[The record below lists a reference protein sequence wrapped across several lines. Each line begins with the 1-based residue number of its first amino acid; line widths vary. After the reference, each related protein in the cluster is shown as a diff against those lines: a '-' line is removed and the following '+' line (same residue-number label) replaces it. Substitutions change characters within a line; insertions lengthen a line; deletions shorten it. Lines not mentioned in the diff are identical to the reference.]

1 MAIVSTSAFELLSR
15 WHSADWPF
23 AVGGH
28 YDETSPC
35 ICFSRVVGKNLIV
48 MSSIFEPK
56 KGRVRTTKEKTPHAL
71 RTSSPVR
78 LTQSDV
84 LKRGTIIDDL
94 GKVGAFF
101 SQSWTWFSFRLPN
114 LITVQKTFPH
124 LKFGAFYCVDRTHT
138 SWARYLNSHNLQP
151 VFSIFCLA
159 SPNFGTINEVQ
170 IIPITESLILF
181 ALESRWNE
189 T

>member
-1 MAIVSTSAFELLSR
+1 MGPLRFFSW

-23 AVGGH
+23 AVGG
-28 YDETSPC
+28 TLWWISPC
-35 ICFSRVVGKNLIV
+35 ICFSRVVARIWLWCLP
-48 MSSIFEPK
+48 SSSLRRGPANY
-56 KGRVRTTKEKTPHAL
+56 KEKTPHAF

-78 LTQSDV
+78 PTQSNV
-84 LKRGTIIDDL
+84 LKRGTTDDL

-114 LITVQKTFPH
+114 LITVQKCFPN
-124 LKFGAFYCVDRTHT
+124 LKFRAFYCVDRTHT
-138 SWARYLNSHNLQP
+138 SWVRYLKSHNLQS
-151 VFSIFCLA
+151 VFFIFFPFFA
-159 SPNFGTINEVQ
+159 WPHQ
-170 IIPITESLILF
+170 ILGSSTRFNSSPITESLILF